1 MGVLQWA
8 NGLRVMF
15 HGQWVSNIVQF
26 SETLLSI
33 YTDIHVCV
41 YTYRCMYIAKEHPSP
56 EPWPHHAICEF
67 TTPHLRK
74 GLMTIFWS
82 VNLCLGKALTRGRA
96 TGEHIYR
103 RQGESTVG
111 SWRVIMEEE
120 ASATK
125 DNAGNEKSELQS
137 AFQSGE
143 NYLGRLR
150 RPSSVMGLSGQ
161 RGWKKG
167 LRSRR
172 LLSTHHALLLTLADL
187 TRGELLHQGRHVLLN
202 FFCVQTQRRKRA
214 IEDFGNKEI
223 ILKSWGYQCHSQWIH
238 ALCQGKV
245 RASELS
251 VNPQTAMFHIY
262 HDKLQ
267 RCLLTLKQIQT
278 NSGRA
283 KQNGKK
289 KLAWSLPEVTN
300 NNQFFLE
307 VLQVS
312 IRSAINRWLR
322 FKTWNH
328 P

>member
-1 MGVLQWA
+1 MYVYSKGTPKPRAVTPPCNLWVHNTTSKERTDDNILISKPLPGEGTHKRKSNRRTYLQEA
-8 NGLRVMF
+8 RREYCGKLKGYNGRRGIS
-15 HGQWVSNIVQF
+15 HQRQRRKWEKRTTVSI
-26 SETLLSI
+26 SE
-33 YTDIHVCV
+33 
-41 YTYRCMYIAKEHPSP
+41 
-56 EPWPHHAICEF
+56 
-67 TTPHLRK
+67 
-74 GLMTIFWS
+74 
-82 VNLCLGKALTRGRA
+82 
-96 TGEHIYR
+96 
-103 RQGESTVG
+103 
-111 SWRVIMEEE
+111 
-120 ASATK
+120 
-125 DNAGNEKSELQS
+125 
-137 AFQSGE
+137 SGE